1 MLEQDLGQAYPPGTR
16 QINRQFRHNN
26 CPIQQTGTCWFY
38 LDTNLDAPPNY
49 NNCSFRNKW
58 YFFTYKDKTE
68 EEFVWNETENH
79 WDSLPQYRDPQPV
92 IPNDSEQED
101 ETSNSNSDSSYNQT
115 LIDTRNTQT
124 ITNMSGQ
131 GLGTTPS
138 TPTQP
143 GRGKVKLSNNYTG
156 DRTESQK
163 FILQCLLFF
172 TVESD

>member
-58 YFFTYKDKTE
+58 YFFTYEDETE
-68 EEFVWNETENH
+68 EEFIWNKTENC
-79 WDSLPQYRDPQPV
+79 WDLSPWYRDPKPV
-92 IPNDSEQED
+92 IPNNSEQEE
-101 ETSNSNSDSSYNQT
+101 ETSKSDSNLSHNQT
-115 LIDTRNTQT
+115 LINTRNIQT
-124 ITNMSGQ
+124 ITNILGQASG
-131 GLGTTPS
+131 TIPS
-138 TPTQP
+138 MPIQFR
-143 GRGKVKLSNNYTG
+143 RGKVKLSDNYTG

-163 FILQCLLFF
+163 FIL
-172 TVESD
+172 